1 VRYDESVSDADDA
14 TRLHDLADL
23 IVGVGRQ
30 LRLPTDPAFEACSP
44 VEISVMRY
52 INANPGTSAGSA
64 SEATLLPSSNFSRVL
79 RGLEQRGLVRR
90 AVDERDARI
99 VRLYPTD
106 KADKSL
112 QALRDNWRQTLGGII
127 DDPEALDLVN
137 ATLRRIENELV
148 ARRRSGRDRRTNTG

>member
-1 VRYDESVSDADDA
+1 
-14 TRLHDLADL
+14 LL
-23 IVGVGRQ
+23 
-30 LRLPTDPAFEACSP
+30 PAFTRAMIASSRSRTSDFAPITLVDEHRDVNARWAECSP

-52 INANPGTSAGSA
+52 INSNPGTSARSA

-90 AVDERDARI
+90 DVDERDARAA
-99 VRLYPTD
+99 RLYPTD

-112 QALRDNWRQTLGGII
+112 QALRENWHQTLGGII
-127 DDPEALDLVN
+127 DDPAALDLVN

-148 ARRRSGRDRRTNTG
+148 ARRRSGRDRRTHSD

>member
-1 VRYDESVSDADDA
+1 VADADDA
-14 TRLHDLADL
+14 ARLHELADL
-23 IVGVGRQ
+23 IVGVRRQ
-30 LRLPTDPAFEACSP
+30 LRPPTDPAFEPCSP

-52 INANPGTSAGSA
+52 INANPGASARSA
-64 SEATLLPSSNFSRVL
+64 SEATLLTSSNFSRVL

-90 AVDERDARI
+90 VIDERDARV

-112 QALRDNWRQTLGGII
+112 QALRDNWRQTLGGIVE
-127 DDPEALDLVN
+127 DPAELDLVN

-148 ARRRSGRDRRTNTG
+148 ARRRGSSNRRSNTG